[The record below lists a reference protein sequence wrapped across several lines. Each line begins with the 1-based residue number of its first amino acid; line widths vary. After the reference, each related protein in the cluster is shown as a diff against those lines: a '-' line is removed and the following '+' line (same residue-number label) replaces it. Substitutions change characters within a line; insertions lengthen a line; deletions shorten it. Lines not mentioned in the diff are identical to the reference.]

1 MASLE
6 GAILKDKGDGYVS
19 DEEAQDGEVSSV
31 PPPTYDGM
39 PQVSEK
45 LLVSDVRNCASSDLG
60 GLLTRSRFFEH

>member
-6 GAILKDKGDGYVS
+6 RAILKDKGDGYVS
-19 DEEAQDGEVSSV
+19 DEDAREEETSSV

-45 LLVSDVRNCASSDLG
+45 LVGVTSEPARADLG
-60 GLLTRSRFFEH
+60 GSRTKGRF

>member
-19 DEEAQDGEVSSV
+19 DEEAKEEETSSV

-45 LLVSDVRNCASSDLG
+45 LLGVTSETAPADQGARVLG
-60 GLLTRSRFFEH
+60 VDFRER

>member
-19 DEEAQDGEVSSV
+19 DEEAQDGETSSV

-45 LLVSDVRNCASSDLG
+45 LLGVTSETVRANLG
-60 GLLTRSRFFEH
+60 GSRTKSRFY